1 MAKDATDFVVEKV
14 STLTMED
21 VRDRVEEFLPVDT
34 RERTNGYSFYPE
46 GKGRGSLF
54 AAVTP
59 GPRVY
64 VDPSAKNSVYG
75 STPEVIIGNSNF
87 DKAISW
93 EDSCNYSRMLDEE
106 DEIPEE
112 VEEALVESYKLVTP
126 LKK

>member
-1 MAKDATDFVVEKV
+1 MGLDSFRSEKT

-21 VRDRVEEFLPVDT
+21 VRDRVEELLPVQT
-34 RERTNGYSFYPE
+34 RERTNGYSFYPD

-75 STPEVIIGNSNF
+75 STPQVIIGNPNF
-87 DKAISW
+87 DETESW
-93 EDSCNYSRMLDEE
+93 DGSFHYSRMLDEE

>member
-1 MAKDATDFVVEKV
+1 MGLDDFGTEK

-21 VRDRVEEFLPVDT
+21 VRHRVEELLPVHT
-34 RERTNGYSFYPE
+34 RERTNGYSFYPD
-46 GKGRGSLF
+46 GKGQGSLF
-54 AAVTP
+54 ALVTP

-64 VDPSAKNSVYG
+64 VDPTAKNTVYG
-75 STPEVIIGNSNF
+75 STPEVIIGNPNF
-87 DKAISW
+87 DSTESW
-93 EDSCNYSRMLDEE
+93 RSSCNYSRMLDEE

>member
-1 MAKDATDFVVEKV
+1 MGLDQFRSEK
-14 STLTMED
+14 TLTMED
-21 VRDRVEEFLPVDT
+21 VRDRVEESLPVHT
-34 RERTNGYSFYPE
+34 RERTNGYSFYPD

-54 AAVTP
+54 VGVTP

-64 VDPSAKNSVYG
+64 ADPSAKNSVYG

-87 DKAISW
+87 DKTVSW
-93 EDSCNYSRMLDEE
+93 DGSFNFSRMLDQE

>member
-1 MAKDATDFVVEKV
+1 MGLDSFRSEKT

-21 VRDRVEEFLPVDT
+21 VRDRVEELLPVHT
-34 RERTNGYSFYPE
+34 RERTNGYSFYPD

-75 STPEVIIGNSNF
+75 STPEVIIGNPNF
-87 DKAISW
+87 DETESW
-93 EDSCNYSRMLDEE
+93 DGSFHYSRMLDEE